1 MDHHSHLTP
10 GADARGTLEPPR
22 AALVLYND
30 AVHSFN
36 EVIDALMDICGH
48 DYVQAEQC
56 AVLIHYRGSLAVK
69 YGAPEVLRTMQK
81 KFQRLEFKVKIE
93 N

>member
-1 MDHHSHLTP
+1 
-10 GADARGTLEPPR
+10 
-22 AALVLYND
+22 
-30 AVHSFN
+30 
-36 EVIDALMDICGH
+36 MDICGH

-69 YGAPEVLRTMQK
+69 YGAPEVLRTIQK
-81 KFQRLEFKVKIE
+81 KLQRLEFKVKIE